1 MSETGEEKPKRGV
14 KERLFSALN
23 HNWSV
28 TVLGGLLLALLTPLV
43 TGFAN
48 LTYSTKSWDYFGV
61 ANEAEVPGAYLSEDA
76 VYRLPIG
83 ERFRVDGDMLL
94 SLSQN
99 YDGLYGVL
107 SRSDGS
113 VERTKLGVQSTL
125 VFEGNCEVVVVN
137 LMRLVKRDDSHAY
150 VMYRTS
156 DSKDEA
162 CRGFFW

>member
-1 MSETGEEKPKRGV
+1 MSETGEEKPKRAV
-14 KERLFSALN
+14 KERLFTALN

-94 SLSQN
+94 SLTGS
-99 YDGLYGVL
+99 YGSIDGYLARP
-107 SRSDGS
+107 SGS
-113 VERTKLGVQSTL
+113 VSRGSLTMGTAL
-125 VFEGNCEVVVVN
+125 VAENDCTVVAVH
-137 LMRLVKRDDSHAY
+137 LMRAPAAKDTHAY
-150 VMYRTS
+150 VMYRSS